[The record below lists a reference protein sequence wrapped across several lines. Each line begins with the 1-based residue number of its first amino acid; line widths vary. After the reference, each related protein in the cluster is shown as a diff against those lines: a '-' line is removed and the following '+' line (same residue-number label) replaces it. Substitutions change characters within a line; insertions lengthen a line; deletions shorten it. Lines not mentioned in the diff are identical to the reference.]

1 MAVEPVFNPKGEVQL
16 QSTKNDQL
24 VLSRRKLD
32 YLRDAMN
39 LGTLIV
45 ENICLLVAP
54 YYFTWNAFWGFLALT
69 FLTNYIG
76 TSLSYHRNLSH
87 KSFKL
92 PKSLEYLFAYFGLHA
107 AQGGK
112 RNNVMDLQNQAYY
125 RFLRTTYPLHIV
137 GLALVLYFAGGL
149 PHLIWGMGFTWGK
162 RPWNPLHIRGELS
175 VSYMGEKAMEY

>member
-39 LGTLIV
+39 L
-45 ENICLLVAP
+45 
-54 YYFTWNAFWGFLALT
+54 
-69 FLTNYIG
+69 G